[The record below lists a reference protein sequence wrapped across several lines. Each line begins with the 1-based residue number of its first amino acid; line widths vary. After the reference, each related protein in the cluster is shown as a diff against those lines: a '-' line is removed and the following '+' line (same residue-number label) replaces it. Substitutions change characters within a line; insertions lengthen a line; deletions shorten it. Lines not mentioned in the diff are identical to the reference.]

1 MLKSKRMEVKPE
13 KGESFLKGTGRKFS
27 KNLKQILFPDF
38 YIELEKAGIS
48 FIRRFM
54 DGQHKKHWKIQQKL
68 LLSILLMIK
77 KSSFLTLMFLFYH
90 HSKVTSIYLGST
102 AFL

>member
-27 KNLKQILFPDF
+27 KNLKQILFSDF
-38 YIELEKAGIS
+38 HIELEKAGIS

-54 DGQHKKHWKIQQKL
+54 DG
-68 LLSILLMIK
+68 
-77 KSSFLTLMFLFYH
+77 
-90 HSKVTSIYLGST
+90 
-102 AFL
+102 

>member
-27 KNLKQILFPDF
+27 KNKKKWFPDF

-48 FIRRFM
+48 FIPRFM